1 MKINEAVVLVGGMG
15 TRLLPYTKAIG
26 KEMMPVFDVPLLHKL
41 VLECYNSGINKM
53 IFVVTKYNKSLIQKY
68 FSENEYLDNYIKNNP
83 SKQELLKELKMLMK
97 NMKII
102 YVNQQERGTYG
113 ALYSAR
119 KYIKNDNFVVLYDD
133 ELIVNNKVSSINQLL
148 EAFNKNSQMIIGT
161 IEDKKETVGL
171 VVRDKNDNFIGL
183 AKSSETKSSD
193 IIVGRMILN
202 KKVFIIRKKCKF
214 SKDNELY
221 LPQAIVHHL
230 NGEAKLIRIEG
241 EYFNLGS
248 KLGFLKASINAA
260 LKTDYKDELLEYINK
275 L

>member
-119 KYIKNDNFVVLYDD
+119 KYIKG
-133 ELIVNNKVSSINQLL
+133 SSGFNESLRGPL
-148 EAFNKNSQMIIGT
+148 EKYIWNTSSTFF
-161 IEDKKETVGL
+161 
-171 VVRDKNDNFIGL
+171 FI
-183 AKSSETKSSD
+183 SSS
-193 IIVGRMILN
+193 L
-202 KKVFIIRKKCKF
+202 
-214 SKDNELY
+214 
-221 LPQAIVHHL
+221 
-230 NGEAKLIRIEG
+230 
-241 EYFNLGS
+241 
-248 KLGFLKASINAA
+248 
-260 LKTDYKDELLEYINK
+260 
-275 L
+275 